1 MKGYMYILRCSNGE
15 YYSGSTN
22 NLELRIEEHHQ
33 GKCSNF
39 SWKYLPVELIYSEE
53 FNSEEEAFKR
63 EKQIQ
68 GWSRAKKEALMSGD
82 IEKLKS
88 LSRNHTDYKHGVL
101 KDKKTNEELKCWSLG
116 FPSTSSGPN
125 I

>member
-33 GKCSNF
+33 GKGSNF
-39 SWKYLPVELIYSEE
+39 SWKYLPVELIYKEE

-101 KDKKTNEELKCWSLG
+101 KDKKTK
-116 FPSTSSGPN
+116 
-125 I
+125 

>member
-15 YYSGSTN
+15 YYTGSTN

-33 GKCSNF
+33 GKGSNF

-68 GWSRAKKEALMSGD
+68 GWSGAKKEALMSGD
-82 IEKLKS
+82 IEKLKA
-88 LSRNHTDYKHGVL
+88 LSKNHTEYNKGVL
-101 KDKKTNEELKCWSLG
+101 KEKKSK
-116 FPSTSSGPN
+116 
-125 I
+125 